1 MKGSPL
7 TVSFSGRMR
16 THGQGRNT
24 SGQRNTQNIQR
35 WKTGVDFRPLDFGQ
49 VQWLWGIPVWKGW
62 QLLGFGAH
70 ASAQEEE
77 REKGERERG
86 REGRRKKGCWTRLI
100 RILCNASLRPI
111 SELNLGR
118 EAVWGGGEKWGKPC
132 LIVPI
137 LERWGGVWTSLLRLG
152 S

>member
-24 SGQRNTQNIQR
+24 SGQRNIQNIQR

-49 VQWLWGIPVWKGW
+49 VQWLRGNPVWKGW

-86 REGRRKKGCWTRLI
+86 ETEEGVLDTLDSDTMQRKSAADFRTKSRKGSCL
-100 RILCNASLRPI
+100 
-111 SELNLGR
+111 
-118 EAVWGGGEKWGKPC
+118 GGGRSGVNRVSLSLSLKDE
-132 LIVPI
+132 
-137 LERWGGVWTSLLRLG
+137 GGSEHRC
-152 S
+152 